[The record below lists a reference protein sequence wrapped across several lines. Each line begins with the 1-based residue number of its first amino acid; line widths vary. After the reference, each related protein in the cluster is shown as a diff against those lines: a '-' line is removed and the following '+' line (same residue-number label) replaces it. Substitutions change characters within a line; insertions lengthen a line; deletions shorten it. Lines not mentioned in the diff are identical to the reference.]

1 MVKAGYLGLSL
12 ILLTLS
18 TCGGCASS
26 MTGNDSR
33 LAETNWVQQ
42 QGGQI
47 ASHQQ
52 ARATALCNALCHGWI
67 SHKVRVRIINSARL
81 AAWSWPDAD
90 IYISRGLA
98 MHLNNGELSA
108 AIAHEMG
115 HLINSGAVQCPY
127 ALGHAGEKLNIESGA
142 DLTGARVLAA
152 HGISPQNLL
161 AVLNLLRRRTT
172 SASLKT
178 ALTQRIYIL
187 SSAIASG
194 RVNKRIRNTCRARE
208 ARERTVPTGTAITSA
223 ASS

>member
-1 MVKAGYLGLSL
+1 MVKAGYFGLSL
-12 ILLTLS
+12 LLLILL

-26 MTGNDSR
+26 MTDNDLR

-47 ASHQQ
+47 ASHQK
-52 ARATALCNALCHGWI
+52 ARATALCTTLCRGWI
-67 SHKVRVRIINSARL
+67 SHTVHVRIINSTRL
-81 AAWSWPDAD
+81 AAWSWPDGD

-115 HLINSGAVQCPY
+115 HLINSGAVQCPF
-127 ALGHAGEKLNIESGA
+127 ALGQVGEKLGIESGA

-152 HGISPQNLL
+152 HGISPRNLL
-161 AVLNLLRRRTT
+161 AVLNFLRRRTT

-178 ALTQRIYIL
+178 ALTRRIYIL
-187 SSAIASG
+187 SCAIASG
-194 RVNKRIRNTCRARE
+194 RVNKCVRSTWRARE